1 MMLLAFASHEPLPE
15 KIFIIAV
22 LLMPVFFGIK
32 YLRERWKE
40 EQHGK

>member
-1 MMLLAFASHEPLPE
+1 MILFAFAPNETVPE
-15 KIFIIAV
+15 KIAIMMF

-40 EQHGK
+40 ERNDK